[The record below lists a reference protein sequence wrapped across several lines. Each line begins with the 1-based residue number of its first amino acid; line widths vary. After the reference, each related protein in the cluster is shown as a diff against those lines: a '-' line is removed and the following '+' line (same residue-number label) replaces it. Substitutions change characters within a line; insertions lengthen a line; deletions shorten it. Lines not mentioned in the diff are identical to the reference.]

1 MTDQLDEAQRLTD
14 IHLAASLSARAPTLP
29 HTGLCHNC
37 REPIPEGAFCG
48 PDEDGD
54 PSGCRED
61 WELRNRV

>member
-1 MTDQLDEAQRLTD
+1 MSNEADDAQVISDL
-14 IHLAASLSARAPTLP
+14 LLSASLSARAPTLP
-29 HTGLCHNC
+29 HTGLCYNC
-37 REPIPEGAFCG
+37 REPIQEGAFCG